1 MSEKYRF
8 SVFIGSI
15 SRFWPC
21 STSFS
26 LVFRPY
32 SDRAWKTASNGICGF
47 LTLNHFVV
55 SKSCPKR
62 WVMSIYGV
70 FFLTVSNISIAYGL
84 FLKLNRFAMDRANI
98 FAYFG
103 IFWKEKNNVFIY
115 QWANIWNICDGG
127 TIVHLAVKCVFRY
140 KTQRNRNKNTIF
152 VISAQNRI

>member
-32 SDRAWKTASNGICGF
+32 SDRTWKTASNGICGF

-62 WVMSIYGV
+62 WVMTIYGV
-70 FFLTVSNISIAYGL
+70 FFLTISNISIAYGL
-84 FLKLNRFAMDRANI
+84 FLRLNRFAMDRANI
-98 FAYFG
+98 FAHLG

-127 TIVHLAVKCVFRY
+127 TIVHLAVKC
-140 KTQRNRNKNTIF
+140 IF
-152 VISAQNRI
+152 QVQNSMQSK